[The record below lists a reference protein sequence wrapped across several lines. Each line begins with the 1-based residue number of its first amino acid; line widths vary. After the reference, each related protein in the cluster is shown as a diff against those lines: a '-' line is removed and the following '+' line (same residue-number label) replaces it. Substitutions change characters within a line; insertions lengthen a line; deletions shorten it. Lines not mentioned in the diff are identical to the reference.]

1 MAEWVGAGLVGL
13 LFAVAGLLAPEAW
26 FPWVLMFAGWL
37 MIWTGAAK
45 LAEVSQSWTQAN
57 LQRVKSFLDSRW
69 RYAANVL
76 LCLGVVVLIRFAVFG
91 TIDLQ
96 KTALDP
102 ALPGD
107 DVKVTG
113 EGFPVEHPKILV
125 AKLEPKDTSHHER
138 EGINKGVAANVF
150 TVGLPA
156 DLEPGDYELVIDG
169 PMGWPGN
176 LLAWLWLGNRAKIE
190 LHVLG
195 QPKITSVTPAA
206 GFRASGN
213 LGTRVAIH
221 GENFDLRN
229 HGSANRVYFGGAEAR
244 PVHADDAT
252 ECGQNV
258 ADCVVAFVPGEAP
271 DGKSL
276 DLTIETSSSPQGK
289 SKAVPFHVLGPPSID
304 QAALAGVRGFA
315 KTKNFAGS
323 VITIKGQGFYP
334 AALDDPGGMT
344 VTIDGKAA
352 EILNAPTETEV
363 RVRIPA
369 DVADGRIEIVTAA
382 RVSSKATGSIDILKE
397 PVIKDWKP
405 WSASPGERVDLVG
418 TGFDVSDIGNN
429 RVTIGGAVAKV
440 AAARTEGDVSIL
452 TVIVPGLAES
462 GELVVE
468 TPAGA
473 SNKATGIQVKPVID
487 NIEPKPRY
495 VGETVFVHGRGL
507 LRDAAAEMN
516 SESNPVPMRQVSFAK
531 EADGQVIGFEVPPG
545 AVTSPITL
553 HQGSGVSV
561 ISADSVTINRAVEL
575 QQMTP
580 YVSRPITYVTPKGKF
595 ILQVACDEGLQVKDA
610 AGQWLKP
617 LPVGRCPID
626 LDVDHATARAYTANV
641 KEDAKEGISEIHI
654 SDPTTPKFLRHID
667 SGGANPTRVRLIH
680 GGGIVAAT
688 NKGIFNGD
696 ARSGLRPSGVEG
708 PVVAMIGDAREGQ
721 FVTAIVQSPPRA
733 AVFRREGE
741 PRVVGLKDTPKA
753 AAPAGNK
760 IYIVNFGSDNLT
772 ALDPRAPDKPT
783 SVPLKAGAKPFDL
796 VSHQGPSP
804 GRDELYV
811 TETGLKQVAA
821 IDSAKDSA
829 IEFGVPLNSPT
840 LAAFSPDG
848 CVAVIYDVDKGAFAK
863 IDPRRRVAFD
873 SVQSLR
879 SRIDPPPIALRID
892 DTFSASFLLKGGSI
906 LPTSYQASCPR

>member
-1 MAEWVGAGLVGL
+1 MAEWVWAGLVGL
-13 LFAVAGLLAPEAW
+13 LFAVAGLLAPESW
-26 FPWVLMFAGWL
+26 LPWALVGSVWL
-37 MIWTGAAK
+37 VIYAVVTKAFEEIIKKGATRTWLPK
-45 LAEVSQSWTQAN
+45 IKPYLEG
-57 LQRVKSFLDSRW
+57 KW
-69 RYAANVL
+69 RYGILVAL
-76 LCLGVVVLIRFAVFG
+76 GLICLAVTRFLIYG

-96 KTALDP
+96 KTALD
-102 ALPGD
+102 AVLPGD

-113 EGFPVEHPKILV
+113 EGFPTEHPKILV
-125 AKLEPKDTSHHER
+125 AKLEPKDTSHPER
-138 EGINKGVAANVF
+138 EGINKGVAANVL

-156 DLEPGDYELVIDG
+156 DLEPGDYELLING
-169 PMGWPGN
+169 PMAP
-176 LLAWLWLGNRAKIE
+176 LWNSAGIE

-195 QPKITSVTPAA
+195 HPKITSVSPAA
-206 GFRASGN
+206 GFRAFGN
-213 LGTRVAIH
+213 PGTQVTIH

-229 HGSANRVYFGGAEAR
+229 HGSANRVYFGDAVTQNVRAGA
-244 PVHADDAT
+244 AT

-258 ADCVVAFVPGEAP
+258 PDCVITFVPGEAR
-271 DGKSL
+271 DGKTL
-276 DLTIETSSSPQGK
+276 DLTLETSSSPKGK
-289 SKAVPFHVLGPPSID
+289 SNAVPFHVLGPPSID
-304 QAALAGVRGFA
+304 QSSLAGIRGFA
-315 KTKNFAGS
+315 KTKNFQGS
-323 VITIKGQGFYP
+323 EITIKGKGFYP
-334 AALDDPGGMT
+334 AALQDPRGMT
-344 VTIDGKAA
+344 VTIGGKLA
-352 EILNAPTETEV
+352 EIVAPPTETEV

-369 DVADGRIEIVTAA
+369 DVADGRAEIVTGA
-382 RVSSKATGSIDILKE
+382 RGGSKATGSIEILKA

-405 WSASPGERVDLVG
+405 GSAAPGDHIELVG
-418 TGFDVSDIGNN
+418 TGFDVHDVDNN
-429 RVTIGGAVAKV
+429 RVSIGGAAATV
-440 AAARTEGDVSIL
+440 AAARVEGDASVLS
-452 TVIVPGLAES
+452 VVVPGLAEND
-462 GELVVE
+462 EIVVE

-473 SNKATGIQVKPVID
+473 SNKVTGFQVKPVID
-487 NIEPKPRY
+487 NIEPKRRY
-495 VGETVFVHGRGL
+495 VGDTVYVHGRGL

-516 SESNPVPMRQVSFAK
+516 SELNPVPMRQVSFAK

-561 ISADSVTINRAVEL
+561 TSVDSVTINRAVEL

-595 ILQVACDEGLQVKDA
+595 ILQVSCDEGLKVKDA

-626 LDVDHATARAYTANV
+626 LDVDRATARAYTANV
-641 KEDAKEGISEIHI
+641 KEDAKEGISEIDI
-654 SDPTTPKFLRHID
+654 SDPATPKFVRHID

-696 ARSGLRPSGVEG
+696 ARSGLRASGVEG

-733 AVFRREGE
+733 AVFRREGG

-863 IDPRRRVAFD
+863 IDPRRRVAFN
-873 SVQSLR
+873 SVQSLPR
-879 SRIDPPPIALRID
+879 PIEPPPIALRVD
-892 DTFSASFLLKGGSI
+892 DSLSANFLLKDGSI
-906 LPTSYQASCPR
+906 LPTSYQALCPR